1 MEKIADILDRSLKR
15 LPVTRRR
22 LADYAVWSIWNDTV
36 GPAVAR
42 NAQPEKLR
50 NGTLFVKV
58 SAPTWMQQLQY
69 MKELIASKLNE
80 RLGRQ
85 VVDKVFFVVGTFP
98 KPERVEP
105 PVSEPLIDAARMP
118 ETELR
123 SLKDPALE
131 QCLRKL
137 IAAHLKRKQGK

>member
-15 LPVTRRR
+15 LPVNRQR
-22 LADYAVWSIWNDTV
+22 LADHAVWSIWNDTV
-36 GPAVAR
+36 GPAIAR

-69 MKELIASKLNE
+69 MKELIVSKLNE
-80 RLGRQ
+80 RLERQ
-85 VVDKVFFVVGTFP
+85 VVHKIFFVVGTFP

-105 PVSEPLIDAARMP
+105 QATEPPIDAAHMP
-118 ETELR
+118 EAELR
-123 SLKDPALE
+123 SLKDPGLE

-137 IAAHLKRKQGK
+137 IAAHLKRRQRE